1 MAIGLCLL
9 PSYAKLS
16 YLLFKRTKVA
26 VKIIRK
32 GSEMITIK
40 VKKVVTSDAEAMF
53 ENKEQV
59 ASMVLKNILVF
70 KTLGVVV
77 RRSANGK

>member
-1 MAIGLCLL
+1 
-9 PSYAKLS
+9 
-16 YLLFKRTKVA
+16 
-26 VKIIRK
+26 
-32 GSEMITIK
+32 MITIK

-77 RRSANGK
+77 RRSANGKWIFFQLCFKLYIHLCTFFCM

>member
-1 MAIGLCLL
+1 
-9 PSYAKLS
+9 
-16 YLLFKRTKVA
+16 
-26 VKIIRK
+26 
-32 GSEMITIK
+32 MITIK
-40 VKKVVTSDAEAMF
+40 VKKVVTSDEEAMF

>member
-1 MAIGLCLL
+1 
-9 PSYAKLS
+9 
-16 YLLFKRTKVA
+16 
-26 VKIIRK
+26 
-32 GSEMITIK
+32 MITIK
-40 VKKVVTSDAEAMF
+40 VKKVVTSDEEAMF

-77 RRSANGK
+77 RRSANCFKLYIHLCTFFCV